1 VTATADASVTRAPE
15 PANDFDVRPFIFG
28 TVGNL
33 AGPANV
39 IMQLSWPGVGY
50 GVVDSPVESGSAM
63 KHPVKRARTTFTYL
77 AVAFL
82 GSEDDRKAF
91 RRAVTKQ
98 HVQVKSAEGSPVEY
112 SAMDPHLQL
121 WVAACLYYGAAD
133 VYQRMHGGLDD
144 ASADAFYRYAARMG
158 TTLQVRQD
166 MWPADRDAFAAY
178 WKDGVAKADIDD
190 KVRRYLD
197 ALVRLK
203 NMPRP
208 LRRMGEKQSV
218 WWTTGFLPPEFRAM
232 MRYEWTDADEAKFT
246 RRLRRA
252 GKVDHKLPDVL
263 RLFPFNLM
271 LWDLH
276 RRIRKDLPL
285 V

>member
-1 VTATADASVTRAPE
+1 MTPVRPPVA
-15 PANDFDVRPFIFG
+15 DFDVRPFVFG

-39 IMQLSWPGVGY
+39 IMQLSWPGVGH
-50 GVVDSPVESGSAM
+50 GVVESPVESGSAM

-77 AVAFL
+77 AVALL

-98 HVQVKSAEGSPVEY
+98 HVQVKSTDSSPVEY
-112 SAMDPHLQL
+112 SAMDPQLQL

-133 VYQRMHGGLDD
+133 VYQRMHGALDD
-144 ASADAFYRYAARMG
+144 PTADAFYSYAARMG

-178 WKDGVAKADIDD
+178 WEQGVGKADIDET
-190 KVRRYLD
+190 VRRYLD

-203 NMPRP
+203 NLPGP
-208 LRRMGEKQSV
+208 LRRMGEKPSV

-232 MRYEWTDADEAKFT
+232 MRYEWTDADEAKFA
-246 RRLRRA
+246 RRLRKA
-252 GKVDHKLPDVL
+252 GKIDHKLPGPV

-276 RRIRKDLPL
+276 RRIRKGMPL